1 MWEFDSLIPNH
12 RSSKVAADFF
22 SGCSAVGSAL
32 GSGPRGRGFES
43 RHSDHKK
50 LFHRLVKELFVFHG
64 VTGFEPT
71 ASPQRDT
78 SSPVDC
84 LRGCG
89 RIRARLPHRALWT
102 VPRQNSPRKNSQRA
116 NQQSHSRI
124 FLKIFPALLQKSA
137 KSIFSPW
144 QRSLYFTINKFSS
157 GFYLGMP
164 HSIVSKQTVYPSSS
178 TKSLSMIFLM
188 IFFAFSNALSKIPFS
203 IALSSIASWLTESKF
218 RTSSTLT
225 GLNSPSF

>member
-102 VPRQNSPRKNSQRA
+102 VPRQNGPRKNSQRA

-124 FLKIFPALLQKSA
+124 FLRQYCTILSADTASEARQLLSQK
-137 KSIFSPW
+137 
-144 QRSLYFTINKFSS
+144 R
-157 GFYLGMP
+157 
-164 HSIVSKQTVYPSSS
+164 
-178 TKSLSMIFLM
+178 
-188 IFFAFSNALSKIPFS
+188 
-203 IALSSIASWLTESKF
+203 
-218 RTSSTLT
+218 R
-225 GLNSPSF
+225 

>member
-50 LFHRLVKELFVFHG
+50 LFHRLVKELFVFHR
-64 VTGFEPT
+64 VTGFEQPALAT
-71 ASPQRDT
+71 AGHKQS
-78 SSPVDC
+78 VDC

-124 FLKIFPALLQKSA
+124 FLKIFPRPSTKICQEHFQPLAA
-137 KSIFSPW
+137 KSLFHH
-144 QRSLYFTINKFSS
+144 Q
-157 GFYLGMP
+157 
-164 HSIVSKQTVYPSSS
+164 
-178 TKSLSMIFLM
+178 
-188 IFFAFSNALSKIPFS
+188 
-203 IALSSIASWLTESKF
+203 
-218 RTSSTLT
+218 
-225 GLNSPSF
+225 

>member
-43 RHSDHKK
+43 RHSDDKK

-124 FLKIFPALLQKSA
+124 FLRQYRTILSADTASEAWQLLSQK
-137 KSIFSPW
+137 
-144 QRSLYFTINKFSS
+144 R
-157 GFYLGMP
+157 
-164 HSIVSKQTVYPSSS
+164 
-178 TKSLSMIFLM
+178 
-188 IFFAFSNALSKIPFS
+188 
-203 IALSSIASWLTESKF
+203 
-218 RTSSTLT
+218 R
-225 GLNSPSF
+225 

>member
-64 VTGFEPT
+64 VTGFKPT

-78 SSPVDC
+78 NSPVDC

-124 FLKIFPALLQKSA
+124 FLRQYRTILSADTASEAWQLLSQK
-137 KSIFSPW
+137 
-144 QRSLYFTINKFSS
+144 R
-157 GFYLGMP
+157 
-164 HSIVSKQTVYPSSS
+164 
-178 TKSLSMIFLM
+178 
-188 IFFAFSNALSKIPFS
+188 
-203 IALSSIASWLTESKF
+203 
-218 RTSSTLT
+218 R
-225 GLNSPSF
+225 

>member
-78 SSPVDC
+78 NSPVDC

-124 FLKIFPALLQKSA
+124 FLKIFPRPSTKICQEHFQPLAA
-137 KSIFSPW
+137 KSLFHH
-144 QRSLYFTINKFSS
+144 Q
-157 GFYLGMP
+157 
-164 HSIVSKQTVYPSSS
+164 
-178 TKSLSMIFLM
+178 
-188 IFFAFSNALSKIPFS
+188 
-203 IALSSIASWLTESKF
+203 
-218 RTSSTLT
+218 
-225 GLNSPSF
+225 

>member
-1 MWEFDSLIPNH
+1 MVYKRQLYFKHGCP
-12 RSSKVAADFF
+12 
-22 SGCSAVGSAL
+22 SGCDTSKL
-32 GSGPRGRGFES
+32 L
-43 RHSDHKK
+43 SDGLKNKLYYDCFQKMLYHYSHHKK

-124 FLKIFPALLQKSA
+124 FLRQYRTILSADTASEAWQLLSQK
-137 KSIFSPW
+137 
-144 QRSLYFTINKFSS
+144 R
-157 GFYLGMP
+157 
-164 HSIVSKQTVYPSSS
+164 
-178 TKSLSMIFLM
+178 
-188 IFFAFSNALSKIPFS
+188 
-203 IALSSIASWLTESKF
+203 
-218 RTSSTLT
+218 R
-225 GLNSPSF
+225 

>member
-1 MWEFDSLIPNH
+1 MVVRRTLTPFVGVRFSHPQPPQQQ
-12 RSSKVAADFF
+12 SCCGFF

-32 GSGPRGRGFES
+32 GSGQEAVGSNPVTPTTKALSPSGERA
-43 RHSDHKK
+43 
-50 LFHRLVKELFVFHG
+50 FVFHG

-78 SSPVDC
+78 NSPVDC

-124 FLKIFPALLQKSA
+124 FLRQYCTILSAAAAGAVLKPSGGNCAVLPLKIFPALLQKICQEHFQPLAA
-137 KSIFSPW
+137 KSLFHH
-144 QRSLYFTINKFSS
+144 Q
-157 GFYLGMP
+157 
-164 HSIVSKQTVYPSSS
+164 
-178 TKSLSMIFLM
+178 
-188 IFFAFSNALSKIPFS
+188 
-203 IALSSIASWLTESKF
+203 
-218 RTSSTLT
+218 
-225 GLNSPSF
+225 

>member
-124 FLKIFPALLQKSA
+124 FLRQYRTILSADTASEAWQLLSQK
-137 KSIFSPW
+137 
-144 QRSLYFTINKFSS
+144 R
-157 GFYLGMP
+157 
-164 HSIVSKQTVYPSSS
+164 
-178 TKSLSMIFLM
+178 
-188 IFFAFSNALSKIPFS
+188 
-203 IALSSIASWLTESKF
+203 
-218 RTSSTLT
+218 R
-225 GLNSPSF
+225 

>member
-124 FLKIFPALLQKSA
+124 FLRQYRTILSADTASEARQLLSQK
-137 KSIFSPW
+137 
-144 QRSLYFTINKFSS
+144 R
-157 GFYLGMP
+157 
-164 HSIVSKQTVYPSSS
+164 
-178 TKSLSMIFLM
+178 
-188 IFFAFSNALSKIPFS
+188 
-203 IALSSIASWLTESKF
+203 
-218 RTSSTLT
+218 R
-225 GLNSPSF
+225 

>member
-50 LFHRLVKELFVFHG
+50 LFHRLVEELFVFHG

-78 SSPVDC
+78 NSPVDC

-102 VPRQNSPRKNSQRA
+102 VPRQNSPRKNSHRA

-124 FLKIFPALLQKSA
+124 FLRQYRTILSADTASEVRQLLSQK
-137 KSIFSPW
+137 
-144 QRSLYFTINKFSS
+144 R
-157 GFYLGMP
+157 
-164 HSIVSKQTVYPSSS
+164 
-178 TKSLSMIFLM
+178 
-188 IFFAFSNALSKIPFS
+188 
-203 IALSSIASWLTESKF
+203 
-218 RTSSTLT
+218 R
-225 GLNSPSF
+225 

>member
-78 SSPVDC
+78 NSPVDC

-124 FLKIFPALLQKSA
+124 FLRQYCTILSA
-137 KSIFSPW
+137 AAAGAVLKP
-144 QRSLYFTINKFSS
+144 S
-157 GFYLGMP
+157 GGNCAVLP
-164 HSIVSKQTVYPSSS
+164 LV
-178 TKSLSMIFLM
+178 
-188 IFFAFSNALSKIPFS
+188 
-203 IALSSIASWLTESKF
+203 
-218 RTSSTLT
+218 
-225 GLNSPSF
+225 

>member
-64 VTGFEPT
+64 VTGFKPT

-124 FLKIFPALLQKSA
+124 FLRQYRTILSADTASEAWQLLSQK
-137 KSIFSPW
+137 
-144 QRSLYFTINKFSS
+144 R
-157 GFYLGMP
+157 
-164 HSIVSKQTVYPSSS
+164 
-178 TKSLSMIFLM
+178 
-188 IFFAFSNALSKIPFS
+188 
-203 IALSSIASWLTESKF
+203 
-218 RTSSTLT
+218 R
-225 GLNSPSF
+225 